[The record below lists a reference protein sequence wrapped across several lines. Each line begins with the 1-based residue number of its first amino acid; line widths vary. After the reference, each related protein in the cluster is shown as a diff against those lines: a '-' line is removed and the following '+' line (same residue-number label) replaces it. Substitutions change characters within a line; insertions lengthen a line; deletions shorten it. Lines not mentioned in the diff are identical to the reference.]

1 MRIWIVG
8 VCLAVLIFGCTGN
21 RTDNAETEAPDAAT
35 QAVDAAAVRHD
46 VLYTCDCG
54 PECDCKTV
62 RLAAGNCECGKPLV
76 WGHVVKIED
85 TEALL
90 CRCAENCE
98 CAVNAEDPSL
108 CGCGNPLKRVN
119 LAGTG
124 LYFCNCGGSCE
135 CNYVSDAPGKCKC
148 GMDLVQG

>member
-1 MRIWIVG
+1 MKTWIIG
-8 VCLAVLIFGCTGN
+8 LCLALFVFGCTG
-21 RTDNAETEAPDAAT
+21 TKTGDTEAEATDATA
-35 QAVDAAAVRHD
+35 QAGEAAAVRHD
-46 VLYTCDCG
+46 ALYTCDCG

-62 RLAAGNCECGKPLV
+62 STTPGDCECGKPLK
-76 WGHVVKIED
+76 WGHVVRIEG
-85 TEALL
+85 TEALV

-98 CAVNAEDPSL
+98 CAVNPEDPSL
-108 CGCGNPLKRVN
+108 CGCGEPLKRVS